1 MQHAGYPGSFF
12 SETSNLVLT
21 EDIAY
26 EQLLNRVPD
35 NSANNDGLVLLSDE
49 GGLLGLLSSFF
60 GKKLMLKMKFIFMM
74 IIPLWRNY
82 ASRRSIFNN
91 W

>member
-1 MQHAGYPGSFF
+1 MCDMPLSRIFF

-35 NSANNDGLVLLSDE
+35 NTAANNDGLVLLSDE

-60 GKKLMLKMKFIFMM
+60 GKKLILKMKFIFMM
-74 IIPLWRNY
+74 IIPFMEKLCL
-82 ASRRSIFNN
+82 
-91 W
+91 

>member
-1 MQHAGYPGSFF
+1 MCDMPLSRIFF

-35 NSANNDGLVLLSDE
+35 NTAANNDGLVLLSDE

-60 GKKLMLKMKFIFMM
+60 FWEKKLILKMKFIFMM
-74 IIPLWRNY
+74 IIPFMEKLCL
-82 ASRRSIFNN
+82 
-91 W
+91 